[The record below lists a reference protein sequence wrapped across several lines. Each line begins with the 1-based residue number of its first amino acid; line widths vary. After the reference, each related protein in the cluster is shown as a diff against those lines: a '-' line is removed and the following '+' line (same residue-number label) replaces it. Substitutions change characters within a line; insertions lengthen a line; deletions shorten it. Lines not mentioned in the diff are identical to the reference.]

1 MMSAFFIAT
10 RRYMTHRQELYH
22 KICEGMDRFVYE
34 INDEQ
39 TRAEIK
45 YMIMEYTMIYGMDL
59 QFDIVTSPD
68 HSTINIQPLDE
79 FTKVFF
85 NGE

>member
-1 MMSAFFIAT
+1 
-10 RRYMTHRQELYH
+10 MTHRQELYE
-22 KICEGMDRFVYE
+22 KICDGLDRFVHH

-45 YMIMEYTMIYGMDL
+45 HMIMEYTMIYGMEL
-59 QFDIVTSPD
+59 RFDIVTDPADPSYI
-68 HSTINIQPLDE
+68 HIQPLDE

-85 NGE
+85 YGETNG